1 MKTKLNKKLG
11 KGLSK
16 VIETFYNDF
25 KLDYEKFV
33 DNVERIKDALAI
45 QNVTVEEI
53 YEVYN
58 EAIINTDNQHYI
70 DENGNEIEDTLIES
84 EGTSRLI
91 DEVINNGW
99 INEKIKQKIIKD
111 KPFNLFIENTKIAR
125 NVKDDITKN
134 SFHILGLCNNPNKWG
149 ENRQGVTMGMVQSGK
164 TVSMLCLTSM
174 ALSVGYKLIIFLT
187 GNKESLRV
195 QTQERINSTFNF
207 EMGEVEYGNK
217 RRIYSPTNKSSYNYL
232 NYIDTFRPKSDD
244 VVILTILK
252 ETQNL
257 KKLNNDINLIKEFCT
272 KYNVDY
278 DNRYPTL
285 ILDDESDF
293 ASLDTS
299 PNEIKGI
306 HEQLVKLRKNIKK
319 NCFVGY
325 TATPQGCLAAKPD
338 SPVGYPKDFIWLL
351 EPIMSP
357 NNPINTLSYMG
368 LHEFFIQYRSDI
380 INILPQ
386 DVWPH
391 YQKRIDGKNEG
402 IYNPLTKGIEPQA
415 SMQILEEKCMDY
427 FLNNN
432 TKIPTPFLESLMQFI
447 ITCGIQ
453 WFRHRNEVKPGSIP
467 TIDEI
472 ESGYPYQAM
481 MFNLTLSKS
490 NHKLTKNLVQL
501 CFRKVE
507 LEFLQWKK
515 NKKSKF
521 DFLWNQQIEKTKRLR
536 GQIDYNEN
544 GNEIKYF
551 CELAIK
557 ILKRPI
563 TATTDYV
570 YILNGD
576 KESDV
581 LNYDVHSGRDLT
593 KKCAVF
599 VGGNILS
606 RGLTI
611 EGLTNSFFIRSQA
624 ATIMDTSLQMCR
636 WFGHK
641 KHQLDLLSL
650 YLTAPML
657 NLFIDVAKCDDGLR
671 KSMKAAILKNED
683 PQKILIE
690 LWSTKLFSVT
700 SKQKSKSLQKSK
712 KSAIAYTGNTSQ
724 LLEPFAN
731 GDVNILDA
739 NTKIFDNFLKS
750 IKYKEIPRHLN
761 RGSLYRDISLG
772 DTIKFLKEIIIPSNA
787 LYVTP
792 FDYAQYLDDWN
803 QEYLANRI
811 MNPVPTINI
820 GYLSDFKNSLS
831 ERQRDFRIAPQ
842 NIKEAIENQ
851 RLLLTQFLGGRS
863 PNGKYKGD
871 AYYDREEAWHTSN
884 ASTKK
889 FREVGDSILLLFIK
903 IDPNYLNKKFQLRK
917 NDTGYLKTK
926 DGVLTFAAVTPMGGP
941 YYQVYTN
948 KLISI

>member
-1 MKTKLNKKLG
+1 MEKKLIKKLG
-11 KGLSK
+11 VDLNKIIDSY
-16 VIETFYNDF
+16 YNDY

-33 DNVERIKDALAI
+33 DSVTRIKEILESK
-45 QNVTVEEI
+45 NVKVEEI
-53 YEVYN
+53 FDVYK
-58 EAIINTDNQHYI
+58 EAIITPDNQYNT
-70 DENGNEIEDTLIES
+70 DENGNETEETLIEN
-84 EGTSRLI
+84 ENTSRLI

-99 INEKIKQKIIKD
+99 INQKIKQRIITE
-111 KPFNLFIENTKIAR
+111 KPFKLFIQNTKIAK
-125 NVKDDITKN
+125 NVKEDIIAN

-164 TVSMLCLTSM
+164 TVSMLCLTSL
-174 ALSVGYKLIIFLT
+174 AVSSGYKLIIFLT
-187 GNKESLRV
+187 GNKESLRI
-195 QTQERINSTFNF
+195 QTQERINSTFNVAF
-207 EMGEVEYGNK
+207 GDVEYGNK
-217 RRIYSPTNKSSYNYL
+217 RKIYSPTNKFSYNDL
-232 NYIDTFRPKSDD
+232 GYIFTFRPKTDD

-257 KKLNNDINLIKEFCT
+257 KKLNKDLNLVKEFC
-272 KYNVDY
+272 KKQDVNFE
-278 DNRYPTL
+278 NRYPAL
-285 ILDDESDF
+285 ILDDESDY

-299 PNEIKGI
+299 KNEIKGI
-306 HEQLVKLRKNIKK
+306 HEQLVILRKNINK

-351 EPIMSP
+351 EPMMSP
-357 NNPINTLSYMG
+357 NNPANTLSYMG
-368 LHEFFIQYRSDI
+368 LHEFFIQHRSDI

-402 IYNPLTKGIEPQA
+402 VYNPLTKEIESQG
-415 SMQILEEKCMDY
+415 SIQILEEQCTDY
-427 FLNNN
+427 FLNNT
-432 TKIPTPFLESLMQFI
+432 TKIPSPFIESLMDFI

-453 WFRHRNEVKPGSIP
+453 WFRHRNEVKPGVLP
-467 TIDEI
+467 TLEEI
-472 ESGYPYQAM
+472 ENEFPYQAM

-490 NHKLTKNLVQL
+490 NHKLTKDLVQL
-501 CFRKVE
+501 CFNKVYS
-507 LEFLQWKK
+507 EFKLWQK
-515 NKKSKF
+515 NKASKF
-521 DFLWNQQIEKTKRLR
+521 NSLWQRQIEKTKRLR
-536 GQIDYNEN
+536 GLIDYDVN
-544 GNEIKYF
+544 GVEIKYF
-551 CELAIK
+551 CELAVQ
-557 ILKRPI
+557 ILRRPI
-563 TATTDYV
+563 KTTSDYV
-570 YILNGD
+570 YVLNGD

-581 LNYDVHSGRDLT
+581 LNYDIYSGRDLT

-611 EGLTNSFFIRSQA
+611 EGLTTSFFIRSQA

-671 KSMKAAILKNED
+671 KSMKAAIMKNED
-683 PQKILIE
+683 PKKILIE

-731 GDVNILDA
+731 GDIKTLDF
-739 NTKIFDNFLKS
+739 NTQTFHNFLKT
-750 IKYKEIPRHLN
+750 IKPKEIKRHLN
-761 RGSLYRDISLG
+761 RGSLYKNVNFE
-772 DTIKFLKEIIIPSNA
+772 DTIKFLKSIKIPGNA

-792 FDYAQYLDDWN
+792 HDYAQYLEDWN
-803 QEYLANRI
+803 EEYLANRI
-811 MNPVPTINI
+811 TNPVPIINI
-820 GYLSDFKNSLS
+820 GYLSDVNNTLS
-831 ERQRDFRIAPQ
+831 DRQRDFRIAPQ
-842 NIKEAIENQ
+842 NIKEAILNQ
-851 RLLLTQFLGGRS
+851 RLLLKPFLGGQS
-863 PNGKYKGD
+863 SNKKYKGD
-871 AYYDREEAWHTSN
+871 VYYDRDKTWHISN
-884 ASTKK
+884 NFKEK
-889 FREVGDSILLLFIK
+889 VRNVGDSILLLFIK
-903 IDPNYLNKKFQLRK
+903 IDPNYISKKFNLGKKDQ
-917 NDTGYLKTK
+917 GYLKTK
-926 DGVLTFAAVTPMGGP
+926 SGVLTFAAVTPVGGP